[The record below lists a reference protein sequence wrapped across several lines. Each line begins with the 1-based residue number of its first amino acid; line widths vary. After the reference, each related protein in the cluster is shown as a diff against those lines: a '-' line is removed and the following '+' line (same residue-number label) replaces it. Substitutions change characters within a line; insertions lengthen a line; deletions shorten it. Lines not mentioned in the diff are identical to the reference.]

1 MTCNCWRG
9 LWSSPYHIS
18 EIFNNIFQ
26 PLFDILTSCK
36 KYCDF
41 FFSRIDYKYKQY
53 YTHIYNTKVISCD

>member
-1 MTCNCWRG
+1 MTGNCWRG

-26 PLFDILTSCK
+26 PLFDILTICK

-53 YTHIYNTKVISCD
+53 YIYI

>member
-41 FFSRIDYKYKQY
+41 FFLELIINTSNTI
-53 YTHIYNTKVISCD
+53 HIYIILK

>member
-1 MTCNCWRG
+1 MTGNCWRG

-26 PLFDILTSCK
+26 PLFDILTICK

-53 YTHIYNTKVISCD
+53 YIYIYI